1 MCIYTQKCVC
11 MCVFI
16 FLFTNF
22 KVQKATGS
30 VPSLFLASLHILSHE
45 TGHWRP
51 IKLNNLSK
59 MAAGG
64 WKYWEGKDEV
74 GLNGGVLQVGQC
86 DPLCIAYM

>member
-1 MCIYTQKCVC
+1 